1 MKLKY
6 YLRGMGIGI
15 ILTAIVMGFALG
27 GRKSTLSDAEIIKRA
42 KALGMVEADSG
53 VLTQNTAEVDKD
65 NENDSSASDPSLDQ
79 EGKEVSEEIQQEVVL
94 SDPSVSEVAEE
105 KEDGERDSSEAVTA
119 VSTEQVRTDSAAE
132 ASTKEVK
139 ESSAAA
145 SVASV
150 ASSEASSEATMAA
163 STNASTEERKE
174 EVAETA
180 NAEASRSASSSSE
193 QTSTSGT
200 SKIVTIPGGLGSDQV
215 AAILYRE
222 GLVDNAVTFN
232 RYLIDRGMDRII
244 RSGTKTIPD
253 GASYEQIASIITKG

>member
-79 EGKEVSEEIQQEVVL
+79 EGKEVSEEIQQEVAL

-105 KEDGERDSSEAVTA
+105 KEDGEKDSSEAVTA
-119 VSTEQVRTDSAAE
+119 VSTEQVRTESAAE

-139 ESSAAA
+139 GSSAPS

-150 ASSEASSEATMAA
+150 ASSEASSEATTAA

-180 NAEASRSASSSSE
+180 NAEASRNASSSE